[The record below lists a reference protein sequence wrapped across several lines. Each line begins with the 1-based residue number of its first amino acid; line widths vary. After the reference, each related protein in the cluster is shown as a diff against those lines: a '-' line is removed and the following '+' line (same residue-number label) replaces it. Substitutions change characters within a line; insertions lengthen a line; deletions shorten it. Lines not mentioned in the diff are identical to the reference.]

1 MHRPDA
7 NERVVRLEVHSIRG
21 GSARTWPAL
30 KGTVEMIDS
39 GGVGLCYSVTLTNH
53 TAQVMHEH
61 AVGITQLVWQC
72 WSPLL

>member
-1 MHRPDA
+1 MNSVLTPA
-7 NERVVRLEVHSIRG
+7 TEVVLISTVF
-21 GSARTWPAL
+21 

-53 TAQVMHEH
+53 TTQAMHEH